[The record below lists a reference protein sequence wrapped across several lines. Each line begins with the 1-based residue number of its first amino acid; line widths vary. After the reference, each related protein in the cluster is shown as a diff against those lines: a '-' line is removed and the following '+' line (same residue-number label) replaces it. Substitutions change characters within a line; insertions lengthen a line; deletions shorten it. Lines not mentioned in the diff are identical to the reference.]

1 MTNGDKVRQMTD
13 EQIADVLSWN
23 YICPSNIECPGG
35 GKPLTPTNCR
45 ACWMEWLKQEAK
57 GESK

>member
-13 EQIADVLSWN
+13 AELADALEWHYV
-23 YICPSNIECPGG
+23 CPPNTKCEHGAD
-35 GKPLTPTNCR
+35 KTNCR